1 MQSSV
6 GFCGSL
12 SWVWCCSNRRG
23 FKSSWLGIS
32 YFWVLKVWHQ
42 LLKLHMLSSKE
53 MRYGILAE
61 KTNQKKILKL
71 LAMLLASMALAW
83 LLWPISKVLAGFVF
97 ILIMAAAS
105 FQFSSEKQ
113 QVDQLITKSLGQ
125 QCPSSNKKVTVLIPL
140 LF

>member
-1 MQSSV
+1 
-6 GFCGSL
+6 
-12 SWVWCCSNRRG
+12 
-23 FKSSWLGIS
+23 
-32 YFWVLKVWHQ
+32 
-42 LLKLHMLSSKE
+42 MLSSKE

-71 LAMLLASMALAW
+71 LVMLLASMALTW

-113 QVDQLITKSLGQ
+113 
-125 QCPSSNKKVTVLIPL
+125 
-140 LF
+140 

>member
-1 MQSSV
+1 M
-6 GFCGSL
+6 
-12 SWVWCCSNRRG
+12 
-23 FKSSWLGIS
+23 
-32 YFWVLKVWHQ
+32 
-42 LLKLHMLSSKE
+42 
-53 MRYGILAE
+53 AE

-113 QVDQLITKSLGQ
+113 
-125 QCPSSNKKVTVLIPL
+125 
-140 LF
+140 

>member
-1 MQSSV
+1 
-6 GFCGSL
+6 
-12 SWVWCCSNRRG
+12 
-23 FKSSWLGIS
+23 
-32 YFWVLKVWHQ
+32 
-42 LLKLHMLSSKE
+42 MLSSKE

-113 QVDQLITKSLGQ
+113 
-125 QCPSSNKKVTVLIPL
+125 
-140 LF
+140 

>member
-1 MQSSV
+1 
-6 GFCGSL
+6 
-12 SWVWCCSNRRG
+12 
-23 FKSSWLGIS
+23 
-32 YFWVLKVWHQ
+32 
-42 LLKLHMLSSKE
+42 

-83 LLWPISKVLAGFVF
+83 LLWPILKVLAGFVF

-113 QVDQLITKSLGQ
+113 
-125 QCPSSNKKVTVLIPL
+125 
-140 LF
+140 

>member
-1 MQSSV
+1 
-6 GFCGSL
+6 
-12 SWVWCCSNRRG
+12 
-23 FKSSWLGIS
+23 
-32 YFWVLKVWHQ
+32 
-42 LLKLHMLSSKE
+42 
-53 MRYGILAE
+53 MRCGILAE

-113 QVDQLITKSLGQ
+113 
-125 QCPSSNKKVTVLIPL
+125 
-140 LF
+140 

>member
-1 MQSSV
+1 
-6 GFCGSL
+6 
-12 SWVWCCSNRRG
+12 
-23 FKSSWLGIS
+23 
-32 YFWVLKVWHQ
+32 
-42 LLKLHMLSSKE
+42 MLSSKE

-71 LAMLLASMALAW
+71 LAMLLASMALAL

-113 QVDQLITKSLGQ
+113 
-125 QCPSSNKKVTVLIPL
+125 
-140 LF
+140 

>member
-1 MQSSV
+1 
-6 GFCGSL
+6 
-12 SWVWCCSNRRG
+12 
-23 FKSSWLGIS
+23 
-32 YFWVLKVWHQ
+32 
-42 LLKLHMLSSKE
+42 MLSSKE

-83 LLWPISKVLAGFVF
+83 LLWPISKVLVGFVF

-113 QVDQLITKSLGQ
+113 
-125 QCPSSNKKVTVLIPL
+125 
-140 LF
+140 

>member
-1 MQSSV
+1 
-6 GFCGSL
+6 
-12 SWVWCCSNRRG
+12 
-23 FKSSWLGIS
+23 
-32 YFWVLKVWHQ
+32 
-42 LLKLHMLSSKE
+42 

-113 QVDQLITKSLGQ
+113 
-125 QCPSSNKKVTVLIPL
+125 
-140 LF
+140 

>member
-1 MQSSV
+1 
-6 GFCGSL
+6 
-12 SWVWCCSNRRG
+12 
-23 FKSSWLGIS
+23 
-32 YFWVLKVWHQ
+32 
-42 LLKLHMLSSKE
+42 MLSSKE

-105 FQFSSEKQ
+105 FQFSSENQ
-113 QVDQLITKSLGQ
+113 
-125 QCPSSNKKVTVLIPL
+125 
-140 LF
+140 

>member
-1 MQSSV
+1 
-6 GFCGSL
+6 
-12 SWVWCCSNRRG
+12 
-23 FKSSWLGIS
+23 
-32 YFWVLKVWHQ
+32 
-42 LLKLHMLSSKE
+42 

-105 FQFSSEKQ
+105 FQFSFEKQ
-113 QVDQLITKSLGQ
+113 
-125 QCPSSNKKVTVLIPL
+125 
-140 LF
+140 